1 MRRGLGERQKARG
14 VWAGNSDAMNSL
26 TPGSC
31 AGTEPPCHALMILSV
46 TTSHLEGERRRE
58 ASDIADPQ
66 SPTTLRFA
74 ANFRRESAGAREV
87 WILEMEGIS

>member
-14 VWAGNSDAMNSL
+14 VRAGNSDAMNSL

-66 SPTTLRFA
+66 APTTLRFA
-74 ANFRRESAGAREV
+74 ANSGERRALWRFGS
-87 WILEMEGIS
+87 